1 MIQQADTYIWVNYV
15 ATEPCSPEPWKSWF
29 LYGKLSQIDGPT
41 IQLSEILSFTARIA
55 GPEDRSKWSQLY
67 FSRSWIES
75 VWLILVIGWDFVF
88 EVATLSKSIMAIEKI
103 ITHFQ
108 MVFPWT
114 NGHFYGCF
122 FHLFMTI
129 SSWFYRDLP
138 GWKPMIFPH
147 RNLDIPRLR
156 LKYSRPARM
165 AGASMVKAVLSCPV
179 GWWLVRHLMGGL
191 RCFKHQ
197 NMVIYLWI

>member
-55 GPEDRSKWSQLY
+55 VPEAHRSKWSQLY

-138 GWKPMIFPH
+138 GGNPWFPPSQPGH
-147 RNLDIPRLR
+147 PQVALEIQPT
-156 LKYSRPARM
+156 STH
-165 AGASMVKAVLSCPV
+165 
-179 GWWLVRHLMGGL
+179 GW
-191 RCFKHQ
+191 CF
-197 NMVIYLWI
+197 YGEGRA

>member
-1 MIQQADTYIWVNYV
+1 MLRPSPVLPSPGNHGFYMGNY
-15 ATEPCSPEPWKSWF
+15 P
-29 LYGKLSQIDGPT
+29 QIDGPT

-55 GPEDRSKWSQLY
+55 VPEAHRSKWSQLY

-88 EVATLSKSIMAIEKI
+88 VQLATLSKSIMAIEI
-103 ITHFQ
+103 NITHFQ
-108 MVFPWT
+108 MVFPWR

-138 GWKPMIFPH
+138 GGNPWFSPIAAWTSPGCAWNTADQH
-147 RNLDIPRLR
+147 AWLVL
-156 LKYSRPARM
+156 LWWRPWL
-165 AGASMVKAVLSCPV
+165 LSCPV